1 MSSTTASLSSF
12 SGRSSLQTSPE
23 TTPPS
28 SPEPQRQSLKTE
40 STSISLPETLPPV
53 PSNAVISQ
61 IDEKD
66 AGTPDAWLNRDPRMV
81 RLTGKHPFNSEAKLD
96 DLFAAVSMMDCKSSQ
111 GYDTEEVSTCQ
122 GFLTPSELFYVRNH
136 GAVPQINE
144 DEGTNWRVSI
154 EGQVA
159 NPLQLSIQDLKDRF
173 QVVTLPVTL
182 VCAGNRRKEQNVV
195 RKGLGF
201 NWGAAGVS
209 TALFTGVYLADILEA
224 AKPIFVD
231 GKRPAHVIFEG
242 ADQLPNG
249 PYGTSH
255 LLSWARN
262 KTRGMLIAWAMNGQ
276 PLTPD
281 HGYPLRLVSPGNI
294 GGRMVKWLTKI
305 QVSHEESQHYL
316 HFWDNKLLPTQ
327 VMPEEARAERKW
339 WYDPRYIINEL
350 NTNSAIAK
358 PDHNEGYAYS
368 GGGRRINRVEI
379 SIDDGTTW
387 QLAEISY
394 PEDLYR
400 AVIHED
406 EVYGKLDLTDR
417 DTCFCWCFWSFPIAT
432 NDLKDSPAVM
442 VRAMDEGL
450 SGQPRDMYWNATSMM
465 NNWWFRTA
473 IHVEDG
479 NKLRFEH
486 PTMAGTTNGGWMERL
501 KAEGQNVLQPV
512 FGDASDKAI
521 QQVPAP
527 PKPAEHIPEANEPW
541 FVVAGEVYDGT
552 GFLKDHPGRGD
563 SITLVAGE
571 DATEDFMA
579 IHSPQGKAQ
588 LAQFHIGTLDLKEI
602 LHENKEEVTIDPIF
616 LSKTKWKKATLES
629 LQVVSHDSRVYRF
642 ALQAPDQHL
651 GLPTGQHVF
660 CRLRRKVP
668 QDQHGKTEVVEGELV
683 QRAYTPVSPAD
694 AKGYIDLL
702 IKLYL
707 PNDKYSMGGKMTSGF
722 NELEVGET
730 MEFKGPLGS
739 FVWQGKGMCTWRGVE
754 RKVRKLGMLCGGSGI
769 TPILQVLKGVI
780 EDSEDMDTEMWC
792 IDANKTFEDILCR
805 EELDSLVKKSN
816 GRFKLHHTLS
826 AVPDGWTG
834 SKGRMTHSMY
844 EKHLPKPSDDALV
857 LICGPEAMINQT
869 AKPLLT
875 ELGWDVEKQLVIF

>member
-1 MSSTTASLSSF
+1 
-12 SGRSSLQTSPE
+12 
-23 TTPPS
+23 
-28 SPEPQRQSLKTE
+28 
-40 STSISLPETLPPV
+40 
-53 PSNAVISQ
+53 
-61 IDEKD
+61 
-66 AGTPDAWLNRDPRMV
+66 
-81 RLTGKHPFNSEAKLD
+81 
-96 DLFAAVSMMDCKSSQ
+96 LFVL
-111 GYDTEEVSTCQ
+111 EVSVPER
-122 GFLTPSELFYVRNH
+122 GFIHAL
-136 GAVPQINE
+136 AK
-144 DEGTNWRVSI
+144 
-154 EGQVA
+154 A
-159 NPLQLSIQDLKDRF
+159 ALQPD
-173 QVVTLPVTL
+173 
-182 VCAGNRRKEQNVV
+182 RRKEQNVV

-231 GKRPAHVIFEG
+231 GKRPAHVVFEG

-350 NTNSAIAK
+350 NTNSAMAQ
-358 PDHNEGYAYS
+358 PDHNEVVDVDAVPEYTLKGYAYS

-387 QLAEISY
+387 QLAEICY

-400 AVIHED
+400 AVTYED

-432 NDLKDSPAVM
+432 KALKDSPAVM

-512 FGDASDKAI
+512 FGDVSDKAS
-521 QQVPAP
+521 QQVPAA
-527 PKPAEHIPEANEPW
+527 PKPAEVSMKKEGIKRLITMEELKAHSGSEEPW

-552 GFLKDHPGRGD
+552 GFLKDHPGGGD

-629 LQVVSHDSRVYRF
+629 IQVVSHDSRVYRF

-707 PNDKYSMGGKMTSGF
+707 PNDKYSMGGKMT
-722 NELEVGET
+722 
-730 MEFKGPLGS
+730 
-739 FVWQGKGMCTWRGVE
+739 R
-754 RKVRKLGMLCGGSGI
+754 
-769 TPILQVLKGVI
+769 
-780 EDSEDMDTEMWC
+780 
-792 IDANKTFEDILCR
+792 
-805 EELDSLVKKSN
+805 
-816 GRFKLHHTLS
+816 
-826 AVPDGWTG
+826 
-834 SKGRMTHSMY
+834 
-844 EKHLPKPSDDALV
+844 
-857 LICGPEAMINQT
+857 
-869 AKPLLT
+869 
-875 ELGWDVEKQLVIF
+875 